1 MNKGGNGNDAPRLRV
16 VPPGGVEEESLAD
29 DALVEAFVGGDDGAF
44 SRLVRRHEELV
55 LRIVRRYARDRDDAF
70 DLSQRTFVRAF
81 RAARRTFRTPVEA
94 HVPFKHWLVRIAV
107 NLARNHVR
115 DAARRARTPFG
126 VDGQLG
132 HGPAPLDQLLEAER
146 VARFRRAI
154 LRLPRRQREVM
165 ALRLD
170 AELPFAEIADA
181 LDITENAA
189 KVSYFHA
196 AKRLREL
203 AAKEDDGEKGT

>member
-1 MNKGGNGNDAPRLRV
+1 MIAGGNGNDAPRLRV
-16 VPPGGVEEESLAD
+16 VPAGGLDAEAEAD
-29 DALVEAFVGGDDGAF
+29 DALVEAFVEGDESAF
-44 SRLVRRHEELV
+44 TRLVRRHEELV

-81 RAARRTFRTPVEA
+81 QAARRTFRTPVRE

-115 DAARRARTPFG
+115 DAARRARTPFL
-126 VDGQLG
+126 VDDQLN
-132 HGPAPLDQLLEAER
+132 HGPAPLERMLEAER
-146 VARFRRAI
+146 LARFRRA
-154 LRLPRRQREVM
+154 LLELPRRQREVM
-165 ALRLD
+165 TLRLD
-170 AELPFAEIADA
+170 AELPFAEIAEA

-196 AKRLREL
+196 AKRLRKL
-203 AAKEDDGEKGT
+203 AAKEEDREKGT